1 MARTQPPQ
9 QAPPEQRL
17 RVRYAKRGRARFASH
32 RDIGRAIERALRRAQ
47 IPMAYSSGF
56 SPHPRISYA
65 GASPTGAASE
75 SEYLELGLA
84 ARLEP
89 ASVRDLLNQALPD
102 GIEVVGVAEGS
113 GSLAELLTASCWRL
127 DLPGVTASIADQ
139 AVAELLA
146 QPEHLV
152 ERMTKTGMRSF
163 DVRSAILRLEVQGE
177 GLIEP
182 ARQGQNRVYS
192 RRDRA
197 RLAWILRGKNVGF
210 SLAEIKEILD
220 LYHAGDGRVRQR
232 ERTLELCRRQIG
244 VLTNQRND
252 IDATIAELQEFVAV
266 VEGLLPSNTKSGES

>member
-1 MARTQPPQ
+1 MPQ
-9 QAPPEQRL
+9 RPMEAVPEDETFTITDL
-17 RVRYAKRGRARFASH
+17 AAEFGVTP
-32 RDIGRAIERALRRAQ
+32 RAIRFYE
-47 IPMAYSSGF
+47 
-56 SPHPRISYA
+56 
-65 GASPTGAASE
+65 
-75 SEYLELGLA
+75 
-84 ARLEP
+84 
-89 ASVRDLLNQALPD
+89 
-102 GIEVVGVAEGS
+102 
-113 GSLAELLTASCWRL
+113 
-127 DLPGVTASIADQ
+127 
-139 AVAELLA
+139 
-146 QPEHLV
+146 
-152 ERMTKTGMRSF
+152 
-163 DVRSAILRLEVQGE
+163 GE

-182 ARQGQNRVYS
+182 MRQGQNRVYS